1 MNYEA
6 TRFVELDSRDSD
18 LQSLPDAPNSSA
30 GNVSM
35 LSIPVCGL
43 VVLILAVYGIF
54 AAVRSLL

>member
-6 TRFVELDSRDSD
+6 TQFLELDARDSD
-18 LQSLPDAPNSSA
+18 LQSLPNAPDASI
-30 GNVSM
+30 GNASM

-43 VVLILAVYGIF
+43 VLVIFAVWGVV